1 MSKKYLLLLG
11 LLLAFSQIVWADSKS
26 LPWVNGEIRRVV
38 KQNNTVV
45 IKHEEIPNIGM
56 SAMTMPFKVKDV
68 GLLENLKSGDKVKFS
83 VVEENQDLVITQI
96 KPQ

>member
-1 MSKKYLLLLG
+1 MKKPNFKSVLG
-11 LLLAFSQIVWADSKS
+11 SDLNDVSQIA
-26 LPWVNGEIRRVV
+26 NGEIRRVV

-68 GLLENLKSGDKVKFS
+68 GLLENLKPGDKVKFS